1 MRRKPMTVLAVD
13 RDPVALTLTIV
24 SEFDAPATR
33 VWQVWADPR
42 QLERWWGP
50 PTYPA
55 TVVDHDLTPGGRVTY
70 YMTGPDGEKYHG
82 WWRVIAVDPPHSL
95 ELEDGFADDSGRPND
110 DLPTTSIEVRLTVA
124 TAARTRMTMTSRFA
138 SIADMEQVI
147 AIGQDEGM
155 ALAVGQIDAILA
167 APTTPH
173 HRRQR
178 DQTTSRSLTDASV
191 VSHPIRFGG
200 RVSPPADG

>member
-1 MRRKPMTVLAVD
+1 MTVLAVD

-24 SEFDAPATR
+24 SEFDAPAAR

-95 ELEDGFADDSGRPND
+95 EIEDGFADDSGRPND
-110 DLPTTSIEVRLTVA
+110 DLPTTSIEVRLIAA

-138 SIADMEQVI
+138 SIADMEQII

-155 ALAVGQIDAILA
+155 VLAVGQIDAILA
-167 APTTPH
+167 APTKP
-173 HRRQR
+173 
-178 DQTTSRSLTDASV
+178 
-191 VSHPIRFGG
+191 
-200 RVSPPADG
+200 

>member
-1 MRRKPMTVLAVD
+1 MTVLAVD

-24 SEFDAPATR
+24 SEFDAPAER

-50 PTYPA
+50 PNYPA

-70 YMTGPDGEKYHG
+70 FMTGSNGEKHRG

-95 ELEDGFADDSGRPND
+95 EFEDGYADDRGRPNH
-110 DLPTTSIEVRLTVA
+110 DLPTTSIEVRLT
-124 TAARTRMTMTSRFA
+124 AAAAAKTTMTMTSRFA

-147 AIGQDEGM
+147 GISKDEGV
-155 ALAVGQIDAILA
+155 ALTVRQIDAILA
-167 APTTPH
+167 APTKP
-173 HRRQR
+173 
-178 DQTTSRSLTDASV
+178 
-191 VSHPIRFGG
+191 
-200 RVSPPADG
+200 